1 MKAINTISRDEYTDR
16 LFEAMR
22 RMSKKI
28 SRLADEEDSLSQ
40 VADNKGD
47 EEKALRH
54 AFNRMALFWASEAIT
69 MSPNKLKEALGKGIR
84 SYYDTERSNEK
95 SLDCQR

>member
-1 MKAINTISRDEYTDR
+1 MRAINTIPRDEYADR

-22 RMSKKI
+22 RMGKKI
-28 SRLADEEDSLSQ
+28 SRLSDEEDSLSMT
-40 VADNKGD
+40 ADNKGD

-69 MSPNKLKEALGKGIR
+69 MSPNKVKEVLDKGIR
-84 SYYDTERSNEK
+84 SYYEEH
-95 SLDCQR
+95 SLL

>member
-1 MKAINTISRDEYTDR
+1 MRAINTILEEEYVDR

-22 RMSKKI
+22 RMRKKI
-28 SRLADEEDSLSQ
+28 SMLSDEEDSLSAT
-40 VADNKGD
+40 ADNKGD

-69 MSPNKLKEALGKGIR
+69 MTPK
-84 SYYDTERSNEK
+84 
-95 SLDCQR
+95 